1 MLPFIKICGINSLE
15 QVKIAEKNNAFWYGL
30 VFFKKSPR
38 NIDFHKAETII
49 KKSPKSIY
57 PVAVTVNPEKNMI
70 KDLLSIGIKNIQL
83 HGNETIEYCKV
94 LKETFGIKVFKG
106 IGVETEEDLTK
117 AKEYINVVD
126 WIIFDKKDNSLYGGT
141 GKRFNWKLLSKI
153 DININYIISGGLT
166 HSNVLRALTLT
177 NAKGVDVSSGVE
189 KIPGVKS
196 NDLISK
202 FCNSVK
208 LYKR

>member
-1 MLPFIKICGINSLE
+1 M
-15 QVKIAEKNNAFWYGL
+15 
-30 VFFKKSPR
+30 
-38 NIDFHKAETII
+38 
-49 KKSPKSIY
+49 
-57 PVAVTVNPEKNMI
+57 
-70 KDLLSIGIKNIQL
+70 
-83 HGNETIEYCKV
+83 
-94 LKETFGIKVFKG
+94 
-106 IGVETEEDLTK
+106 
-117 AKEYINVVD
+117 D

-141 GKRFNWKLLSKI
+141 GKRFNWNLLSKI